1 MIKPQRH
8 ATLRL
13 AIGGILLGIT
23 AVSYADDSSGSMKQP
38 PDILFGP
45 LFNDVQTAK
54 LFPDQKTFADAVPKN
69 DPQTILADY
78 HMQRKQSGF
87 DLRHFVDVN
96 FTLPAEKEKYVPPA
110 GQSLRAHIDG
120 LWPVLTRTT
129 SSAGKWDSL
138 LPLPKPYVVPGGRF
152 REIYYWDSYFT
163 MLGLAESGHW
173 DKVASMVDNFA
184 YELDSWGHIPN
195 GNRSYYL
202 SRSQPPF
209 FSLMVELLATHDS
222 QALKKYRP
230 QMEKEYAY
238 WMEGVDAL
246 QPGQSSQRVVK
257 LDDGAVLNRY
267 WDNRDTP
274 RPESW
279 LDDINTAKKY
289 PSRPATEIYRD
300 LRSAAASGWDFS
312 SRWMDDPQQLGTI
325 RTTSIVPVDLNA
337 LMFKMEKLLAKA
349 SQDGGDSAAASRY
362 EGLASDRQKAMERY
376 LWNEKEGWYADYDLK
391 TKQVRNQLT
400 AAALFPLY
408 VKAASQ
414 ERADKT
420 AAAAEA
426 QLIKAGGI
434 STTTVNSGQQW
445 DAPNGWAPLQWVAT
459 EGLQNYGHKK
469 VAMDVTW
476 RFLTNVQHTYD
487 REQKL
492 VEKYDVSTTG
502 TGGGG
507 GEYPLQDGFGWTNG
521 VTLKMLDMVCPQA
534 NPCDKLPAKQPA
546 ANDEPAT
553 TAPAATGNQPAANSA
568 PTTTDQPAAT
578 TPSTTSDQPSVTTPP
593 ATTDQPSSTTS
604 PSTTTD
610 QPSSTTSPTT
620 TDQPS
625 STTSSTTTDQPSSNT
640 PPATSNQPSVTTPP
654 ATSGN
659 ASSQPAANDDSAETQ
674 KSVGQ

>member
-1 MIKPQRH
+1 MRPQQQT
-8 ATLRL
+8 ALRL

-23 AVSYADDSSGSMKQP
+23 AFSYAEEPSGARKQP

-87 DLRHFVDVN
+87 DLRHFVEVN
-96 FTLPAEKEKYVPPA
+96 FTLPTEKEKYVPPA

-173 DKVASMVDNFA
+173 DKVSSMVDNFA

-209 FSLMVELLATHDS
+209 FALMVELLATHDKE
-222 QALKKYRP
+222 ALKKYRP

-246 QPGQSSQRVVK
+246 QPGQASQRVVK

-267 WDNRDTP
+267 WDDRDTP

-349 SQDGGDSAAASRY
+349 SQEGGDSAAASRY

-376 LWNEKEGWYADYDLK
+376 LWNDKEGWYADYDLK

-420 AAAAEA
+420 ASAAEA
-426 QLIKAGGI
+426 QLLKAGGI

-459 EGLQNYGHKK
+459 EGLQNYGQDK

-521 VTLKMLDMVCPQA
+521 VTLKMLDLVCPQA
-534 NPCDKLPAKQPA
+534 KPCDKVPATRPAANEGSVTTTPSTTGAQPA
-546 ANDEPAT
+546 ANGT
-553 TAPAATGNQPAANSA
+553 
-568 PTTTDQPAAT
+568 
-578 TPSTTSDQPSVTTPP
+578 STTSDQPAATSTPSTTNPSTTTTPPASNDTSTTTTPPASNNSSTTTTPPASNGTSTTTTPPASNNSSTTTTPP
-593 ATTDQPSSTTS
+593 ATTDQP
-604 PSTTTD
+604 
-610 QPSSTTSPTT
+610 
-620 TDQPS
+620 
-625 STTSSTTTDQPSSNT
+625 
-640 PPATSNQPSVTTPP
+640 
-654 ATSGN
+654 
-659 ASSQPAANDDSAETQ
+659 AANDDPTETQ
-674 KSVGQ
+674 KSVGQQ